1 MDLKNLRLFVR
12 ASDLNSFTKAAVS
25 LGVAQPTISRVIG
38 ELEAEW
44 GGPLFYRTGRGVNL
58 SELGEAALQRAR
70 RLLRDADEISE
81 ELRGFSR
88 QPSGNVAL
96 GLPPSVVSFVIPE
109 LVNQLRAEAPGIHLE
124 IYEGFSDQI
133 ERWLAEGMIDVGL
146 YSKYKEGTSI
156 NTASPLLQ
164 SRLVLAGA
172 AADMKLPREIDFSDL
187 ADFPLVLPAVTN
199 GLRVIIDS
207 IARRKKVSLQ
217 IIVDAD
223 STVAQKEIAASCG
236 CFMIKAPHT
245 IADPDS
251 RKLYSTAI
259 IRKPYVTRHIV
270 LVTGQTRP
278 LNRASREVVGRVTA
292 ILRKH
297 SAKGG
302 GVRGKPLR

>member
-44 GGPLFYRTGRGVNL
+44 GGPLFYRTGRGVSL

-88 QPSGNVAL
+88 QPSGHVAL

-124 IYEGFSDQI
+124 IHEGFSDQI
-133 ERWLAEGMIDVGL
+133 ERWLAEGLIDLGL

-156 NTASPLLQ
+156 DTPSPLLQ

-172 AADMKLPREIDFSDL
+172 VADMKLPREIDFADL

-199 GLRVIIDS
+199 GLRVMIDS
-207 IARRKKVSLQ
+207 IARRKKISLQ

-223 STVAQKEIAASCG
+223 STAAQKEIAANCG

-245 IADPDS
+245 IADRDS
-251 RKLYSTAI
+251 RRLYSTAI

-278 LNRASREVVGRVTA
+278 LNRASREVVSRVTA
-292 ILRKH
+292 ILKQH
-297 SAKGG
+297 SVKGG
-302 GVRGKPLR
+302 GARGRLQ